1 MLIDGLRARLGIDTG
16 RIPGVRTAK
25 TTLAAVV
32 SYEVAAA
39 ATGDRQPV
47 LAALTA
53 LLVVQ
58 LTLYETV
65 TSGLRRVLSVVA
77 GVLVALGFSYVV
89 GITWWSLGLLIV
101 AALVVGQVL
110 RVGSQLM
117 EVPISAMLVLAVG
130 QHGERV
136 AFGRVY
142 ETLIGAAVGVGV
154 NAAIAPP
161 LYVQPAGDAIRELSV
176 RTAAVLR
183 RAGSDLRAGWSHE
196 AAKSWLDQARRLGTD
211 VDKAERAFARAEASL
226 RFNPRARLVTP
237 GARPS
242 LRGAL
247 AALEHASVSVRGIA
261 RALADRAE
269 STPGESPYPEEER
282 RDLGNLLDDVA
293 LAVERFGRLATDD
306 ASGPTADDAELR
318 TALSIAHAGRDRL
331 ADTLATGGPEV
342 WPLHGSLLTDID
354 RVLREVDLDAG
365 SAAGAVRRG
374 NRPARPGLAAVQGL
388 RGRRSMQPAMRL
400 GRRLRDSGQ
409 RRALPAWRRSGPK

>member
-1 MLIDGLRARLGIDTG
+1 VLIDRLRARVGIDTG

-25 TTLAAVV
+25 TTLAAVL
-32 SYEVAAA
+32 SYEIAAA
-39 ATGDRQPV
+39 VTGDRQPV

-58 LTLYETV
+58 LTLYETM

-77 GVLVALGFSYVV
+77 GVLVALGFAYVV
-89 GITWWSLGLLIV
+89 AITWWSLGLLIV
-101 AALVVGQVL
+101 AALVVGQLL

-130 QHGERV
+130 QQGERV

-142 ETLIGAAVGVGV
+142 ETLIGAGVGV
-154 NAAIAPP
+154 AVNAVIAPP

-176 RTAAVLR
+176 RMAAVLR
-183 RAGSDLRAGWSHE
+183 RAGNDLRSGWSYE
-196 AAKSWLDQARRLGTD
+196 AAKAWLDQARRLGTD
-211 VDKAERAFARAEASL
+211 VDRAERALARAEESL
-226 RFNPRARLVTP
+226 RVNPRARLVTP

-261 RALADRAE
+261 RVLADRAE
-269 STPGESPYPEEER
+269 STPGGSPYSEQER
-282 RDLGNLLDDVA
+282 RDLGSLLDDVA

-318 TALSIAHAGRDRL
+318 EALSVAHARRDRL
-331 ADTLATGGPEV
+331 AETLAAGGPEV

-354 RVLREVDLDAG
+354 RVLREVDLHAG
-365 SAAGAVRRG
+365 LEARAVPRGQRPPAVR
-374 NRPARPGLAAVQGL
+374 LDAVRGL
-388 RGRRSMQPAMRL
+388 RIRPSMQPAMRL
-400 GRRLRDSGQ
+400 GRHLRDSGQ
-409 RRALPAWRRSGPK
+409 RRVLPAWRQRGPK